1 MLRSLD
7 STFSSLK
14 TGFLNF
20 KQRWSAEI
28 TTVPPL
34 LQQSHLSGLDG
45 LRGISIIIV
54 LLNHLT
60 KDTPVNYLFDGVI
73 GVQIFF
79 VISGFLITTLLLKE
93 KVKKGGISLKHFY
106 IRRVLRI
113 VPVAYLYLFVV
124 FLLNHIFNL
133 GVIAKSFFTAIFYLK
148 NLNIAGDWYTGH
160 FWTLS
165 VEEQFY
171 LFFPILLKLNVN
183 RYTIICLVLV
193 LLFPLIFY
201 IDNHKVAI
209 FYSNPVTP
217 FLVSNYLLLFGQGTT
232 CILVGSLFS
241 ILLFKKILNA
251 ENFKSGFLI
260 SLLLFAVAVVI
271 NTRTLSIYRATFT
284 PIIFAVIIS
293 VIILQNLAWQKNCF
307 AIILNNRVLV
317 EMGILSYSIYIWQ
330 QLFTYNQPWQHAF
343 KYSDSIALNLIA
355 LFIVSWVSYYFYEK
369 KFLILKDRFK

>member
-1 MLRSLD
+1 MLRSPD
-7 STFSSLK
+7 STTSSLK
-14 TGFLNF
+14 AGFFNF
-20 KQRWSAEI
+20 KEKWSAAI

-34 LQQSHLSGLDG
+34 LRQSHLPSLDG

-54 LLNHLT
+54 LLNHIT
-60 KDTPVNYLFDGVI
+60 KDSSVNYLFDGVI

-106 IRRVLRI
+106 TRRVLRI

-124 FLLNHIFNL
+124 FLLNHFFNL

-183 RYTIICLVLV
+183 RYTIICLLMI
-193 LLFPLIFY
+193 LLFPVIFY
-201 IDNHKVAI
+201 IDNHKVGI
-209 FYSNPVTP
+209 FYTNPVTP
-217 FLVSNYLLLFGQGTT
+217 FLISNFLLLFGQGTI

-241 ILLFKKILNA
+241 VLLFKKILVA
-251 ENFKSGFLI
+251 EQFRNGYLTPLI
-260 SLLLFAVAVVI
+260 LFAIAVVI
-271 NTRTLSIYRATFT
+271 NTRQLSIYRATFT
-284 PIIFAVIIS
+284 PIIFALIIS
-293 VIILQNLAWQKNCF
+293 VIILQNLAWQKNLF
-307 AIILNNRVLV
+307 AIILSNRLLIRIGV
-317 EMGILSYSIYIWQ
+317 LSYSLYIWQ
-330 QLFTYNQPWQHAF
+330 QLFTYNQPWKNAF
-343 KYSDSIALNLIA
+343 KYSDSMVLNLIG
-355 LFIVSWVSYYFYEK
+355 LFAVSWMSYYFYEK
-369 KFLILKDRFK
+369 KFLILKNRFK